1 MGTLNR
7 GNLAPARRPLAFPI
21 QVEASLWES
30 RTRLLFSGDFLD
42 LNTTVDFRGIG
53 QVSKRA
59 QHA

>member
-7 GNLAPARRPLAFPI
+7 GNLAPARRPLAFPV

-42 LNTTVDFRGIG
+42 LRHYRGL
-53 QVSKRA
+53 
-59 QHA
+59 